1 MMGMDDDGNAA
12 TRTLMGDYH
21 DATPAMAGRTP
32 MRTPKAD
39 GDALRQEAQN
49 LIALTT
55 GETPL
60 KGGAN
65 TPLHD
70 SDFSG
75 ATPKPRT
82 AATPNPIAT
91 PLRTPGRGGVTP
103 VLQAGMSRGS
113 TPAST
118 PLRDQLGLN
127 EDADAIL
134 RSREQRRQ
142 LKDGLGALPSAKNEY
157 QIMAPEAPEGDDV
170 GAEMMIEEDAA
181 DLALRQAAAMAEKE
195 KQAMKERS
203 TPLKRKLPRP
213 VTCDEDDVVTSAKA
227 QANDPAYM
235 LEKEM
240 YEMVQDDGIRFP
252 VRMGGVNQADDPSYV
267 AKSKSSLPYLSPE
280 ELANAS
286 ALLKEELVDLLQSK
300 DITKEDDGA
309 VWEETVL
316 NHVYLPSK
324 QMYAN
329 LNQASEEDLKGAYKG
344 TFEEL
349 RGQMAK
355 DAKKANKLEKKL
367 QTLTAGYQKRATQLI
382 EEIQSMHS
390 EQETKTH
397 ELNCFLALQAQEKEA
412 LPRRIKALREE
423 VEEAQQRESNL
434 QRDFKEKMDT
444 LSELRK

>member
-1 MMGMDDDGNAA
+1 
-12 TRTLMGDYH
+12 
-21 DATPAMAGRTP
+21 
-32 MRTPKAD
+32 
-39 GDALRQEAQN
+39 
-49 LIALTT
+49 
-55 GETPL
+55 
-60 KGGAN
+60 
-65 TPLHD
+65 
-70 SDFSG
+70 
-75 ATPKPRT
+75 
-82 AATPNPIAT
+82 
-91 PLRTPGRGGVTP
+91 

-127 EDADAIL
+127 EDADAVL

-142 LKDGLGALPSAKNEY
+142 LKAGLGALPSAMNEY
-157 QIMAPEAPEGDDV
+157 QIMAPERPEGGDD
-170 GAEMMIEEDAA
+170 GSADMMIEEDAA
-181 DLALRQAAAMAEKE
+181 DLAARQAEAMAQKE

-213 VTCDEDDVVTSAKA
+213 VTCDEDNVVTSTKAK
-227 QANDPAYM
+227 ANDPVYM

-267 AKSKSSLPYLSPE
+267 AKSKSSLPYFSPE

-286 ALLKEELVDLLQSK
+286 AILKEELVDLLQSQ
-300 DITKEDDGA
+300 DITKEDDGQ
-309 VWEETVL
+309 VWEETLL
-316 NHVYLPSK
+316 NHVYLPNK
-324 QMYAN
+324 QAYAN
-329 LNQASEEDLKGAYKG
+329 RNQASEEDLQAAYSG
-344 TFEEL
+344 TFDEL
-349 RGQMAK
+349 RQQMTK
-355 DAKKANKLEKKL
+355 EAKKANKLEKKL
-367 QTLTAGYQKRATQLI
+367 NTLTAGYQKRAEQLI
-382 EEIQSMHS
+382 TEIQSMHT

-434 QRDFKEKMDT
+434 QREFKEKMDT